1 MPIIGDTLR
10 DLVPFVQF
18 KKGENTHEEV
28 LLLKINTP
36 NKGVFHVFKIVQ
48 MVPNRAKHVTRN
60 NCSQQLSS
68 ASLLLRTAFVKLTRF
83 SDESQA

>member
-1 MPIIGDTLR
+1 MKTFMPIIGDTLR

-36 NKGVFHVFKIVQ
+36 IKVFF
-48 MVPNRAKHVTRN
+48 TF
-60 NCSQQLSS
+60 L
-68 ASLLLRTAFVKLTRF
+68 KL
-83 SDESQA
+83 